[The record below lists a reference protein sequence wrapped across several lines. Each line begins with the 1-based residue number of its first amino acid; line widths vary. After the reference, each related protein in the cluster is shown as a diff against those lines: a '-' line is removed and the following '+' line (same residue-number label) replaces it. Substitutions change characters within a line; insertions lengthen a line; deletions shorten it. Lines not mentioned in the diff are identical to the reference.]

1 MLRSAERDSI
11 LGKARS
17 MVSESKS
24 QRIATVERAADVLLL
39 FSQCSEPDLGVT
51 EIALNLGIS
60 KAAVHRILAS
70 LRSRGFVDLI
80 EDTRRY
86 ALGTSSL
93 ALGLTCLSQLDIR
106 SIAAPEL
113 AALSR
118 ATQETATLSIRSGFE
133 RLYVDQV
140 IPNREIVMSVAMGIT
155 YPLHAGSSSKAFL
168 AWMPETEILQYLKRK
183 LKPLTPAT
191 PTDPSKIINELRQ
204 IRTRGF
210 SQSVGERQVG
220 SASVAAPIFD
230 RSGQPVAVIS
240 ICGPA
245 DRFKSELPQCVPLLL
260 DSAARIS
267 KRMGYLPKKKQ
278 I

>member
-1 MLRSAERDSI
+1 MATE
-11 LGKARS
+11 GN
-17 MVSESKS
+17 S

-39 FSQCSEPDLGVT
+39 FSKCGEPNLGIT
-51 EIALNLGIS
+51 EIAKELGIS

-70 LRSRGFVDLI
+70 LRSRGFIDLI
-80 EDTRRY
+80 EESRRY
-86 ALGTSSL
+86 TLGTSSL
-93 ALGLTCLSQLDIR
+93 ALGLTCLAQLDIR
-106 SIAAPEL
+106 SLAAPEL
-113 AALSR
+113 ASLSR
-118 ATQETATLSIRSGFE
+118 ATNETATLSIRSGFE

-155 YPLHAGSSSKAFL
+155 HPLHAGSSSKAFL

-183 LKPLTPAT
+183 LKAVTPVT
-191 PTDPSKIINELRQ
+191 PTDPAKIIYELRQ

-210 SQSVGERQVG
+210 SQSVGERQEG

-230 RSGQPVAVIS
+230 RSGTPIAVIS

-245 DRFKSELPQCVPLLL
+245 DRFKSELSRCVPVLL
-260 DSAARIS
+260 DSAARLS
-267 KRMGYLPKKKQ
+267 KRMGYIAKKK